1 MFKKKDEEQVEEEIL
16 SMVEEGQKS
25 GFIQEDEVEMIS
37 NILDL
42 DDMQVREIMT
52 SRSNIYAVSKDST
65 IGDIIN
71 DCLDSGYSRYP
82 VYEEDIDNIIG
93 MVHLKDMTKLY
104 LENPEA
110 CVTDVIEEALIIHPA
125 YDTLKL
131 LKTKKKEKKHMAI
144 VLDEYGQ
151 TDGLVTLEDVLE
163 EIVGNIWDEHDS
175 ETEEV
180 METSNDG
187 YVADGMIKLHDLESE
202 IEGLE
207 FPDTDIET
215 LNGFLLYKL
224 GGFPKEDENLHIDYG
239 GYSFDIL
246 EVEDMLIKSVKINK
260 SEDSSE
266 QSSQNDEK

>member
-1 MFKKKDEEQVEEEIL
+1 MFKKKDEEKVEEEIL
-16 SMVEEGQKS
+16 SMVEEGHEQ

-52 SRSNIYAVSKDST
+52 SRSKIYAVDKNSKVS
-65 IGDIIN
+65 DIIE
-71 DCLDSGYSRYP
+71 DCLESGYSRYP
-82 VYEEDIDNIIG
+82 VYEEEIDNISGI
-93 MVHLKDMTKLY
+93 VHLKDMTKIFLHSPDT
-104 LENPEA
+104 L
-110 CVTDVIEEALIIHPA
+110 VGDIIEEALFIHPA

-131 LKTKKKEKKHMAI
+131 LKKMQKEKKHMAI

-163 EIVGNIWDEHDS
+163 EIVGNIWDEHDA

-180 METSNDG
+180 REATIGDG
-187 YVADGMIKLHDLESE
+187 YVVDGMIKLHDLEDE

-224 GGFPKEDENLHIDYG
+224 GGFPKDEGNIKIDYG
-239 GYSFDIL
+239 GFTFESL
-246 EVEDMLIKSVKINK
+246 EIEDMLIKSVKITK
-260 SEDSSE
+260 SPDTPEG
-266 QSSQNDEK
+266 